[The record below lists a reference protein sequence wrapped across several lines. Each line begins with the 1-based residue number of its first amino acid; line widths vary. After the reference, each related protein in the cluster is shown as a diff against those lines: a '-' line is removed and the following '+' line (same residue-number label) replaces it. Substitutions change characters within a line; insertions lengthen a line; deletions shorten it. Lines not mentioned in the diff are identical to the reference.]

1 MIINERKESWCEKEI
16 QILIKTMIYIRV
28 SSRSLVKACELSG
41 IRSWY
46 VWLLLGELGM
56 GLMYA
61 YDRVQEEWSKRVLRN
76 HA

>member
-1 MIINERKESWCEKEI
+1 
-16 QILIKTMIYIRV
+16 MIYVRV

-46 VWLLLGELGM
+46 VWLLLRELGI
-56 GLMYA
+56 GIMYA
-61 YDRVQEEWSKRVLRN
+61 YDRVQEEWSKGVLRN